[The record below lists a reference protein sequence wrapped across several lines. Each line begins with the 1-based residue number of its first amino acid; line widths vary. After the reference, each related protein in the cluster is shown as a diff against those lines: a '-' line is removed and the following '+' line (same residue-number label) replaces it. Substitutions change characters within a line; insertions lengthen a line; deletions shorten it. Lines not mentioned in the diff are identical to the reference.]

1 MNLLYVGPIIDKSHL
16 LLFLKKKVWGMM
28 ILTGHFIASPLLI
41 IIITPLGFFFLL
53 YCRQKR

>member
-1 MNLLYVGPIIDKSHL
+1 
-16 LLFLKKKVWGMM
+16 M